1 MLAYNTAVH
10 STTHYSP
17 YELLFGHKPHI
28 PDSVYDDTSNTTY
41 PEYVKMLQH
50 RMKHTRDR
58 ALEFIQRSK
67 INSINYYDSHT
78 RPSEYKVGDYVL
90 LKNHL
95 RLRKAL
101 SPLWKGPYKS

>member
-78 RPSEYKVGDYVL
+78 RPSENKVGDYVL